1 MKFFKILSA
10 FFILIL
16 ALSVAFLSK
25 NPKTFQDRKQM
36 NTVKY
41 EDSFFK
47 GKKRVELKSIKP
59 LELNWAKDN
68 GETLSMKD
76 LRILKDDVSDPK
88 KHAMNDS
95 REYPKQESV
104 TFRLRPSEDLYW
116 KIQENNFDVESAL
129 KEIDLKKPPVKGE
142 IQINF

>member
-1 MKFFKILSA
+1 
-10 FFILIL
+10 
-16 ALSVAFLSK
+16 
-25 NPKTFQDRKQM
+25 M
-36 NTVKY
+36 NTVNY
-41 EDSFFK
+41 ENSFFK

-95 REYPKQESV
+95 REYSKLESV

-116 KIQENNFDVESAL
+116 KIQENKFNFESAL
-129 KEIDLKKPPVKGE
+129 KDIDLKKPPVKGE
-142 IQINF
+142 IKINF